1 MKFFAW
7 FAVAT
12 IVFLLA
18 ARYMPKTPAE
28 PIIPTEMKES
38 QGDPEQDKDAPPA
51 RTEEEGRRDAEQ
63 KQGGTTS
70 FVPGFR
76 PAMA

>member
-1 MKFFAW
+1 MKFFTW

-18 ARYMPKTPAE
+18 ARFLPKSPAE

-38 QGDPEQDKDAPPA
+38 QGDPERDENAPPA

-63 KQGGTTS
+63 KQGGSTLV
-70 FVPGFR
+70 VPSLR
-76 PAMA
+76 PALA

>member
-1 MKFFAW
+1 MKFFTW

-18 ARYMPKTPAE
+18 ARFLPKSPAE

-38 QGDPEQDKDAPPA
+38 QGNPEEDKNAPPA

-63 KQGGTTS
+63 KQGGATLV
-70 FVPGFR
+70 VPGLR
-76 PAMA
+76 PALA

>member
-12 IVFLLA
+12 IAILLLA
-18 ARYMPKTPAE
+18 RFMPKTPSE

-38 QGDPEQDKDAPPA
+38 QGSPESDKNAPPA
-51 RTEEEGRRDAEQ
+51 RTEEEGRQDAQQ
-63 KQGGTTS
+63 KQGSSTLV
-70 FVPGFR
+70 VPGFR
-76 PAMA
+76 AALA

>member
-18 ARYMPKTPAE
+18 ARYVPKTPAE

-38 QGDPEQDKDAPPA
+38 QGNPESDKNAPPA
-51 RTEEEGRRDAEQ
+51 RTEEQGQQDAQ
-63 KQGGTTS
+63 KKQGGSTLV
-70 FVPGFR
+70 VPGRR

>member
-12 IVFLLA
+12 IAILLLA
-18 ARYMPKTPAE
+18 RFMPKTPSE

-38 QGDPEQDKDAPPA
+38 QGDPERDENAPPA
-51 RTEEEGRRDAEQ
+51 RTEEQGQQDAQQ
-63 KQGGTTS
+63 KQSSSTLV
-70 FVPGFR
+70 VPGFR
-76 PAMA
+76 SAVA

>member
-1 MKFFAW
+1 MKFFTW

-18 ARYMPKTPAE
+18 ARYMPKSPAE

-38 QGDPEQDKDAPPA
+38 QGNPEEDKDAPPA

-63 KQGGTTS
+63 KQGGSTLV
-70 FVPGFR
+70 VPGLR
-76 PAMA
+76 PALA

>member
-12 IVFLLA
+12 IAILLL
-18 ARYMPKTPAE
+18 ARYMPKTPSE

-38 QGDPEQDKDAPPA
+38 QGNPERDENAPPA

-63 KQGGTTS
+63 KQGDER
-70 FVPGFR
+70 VQR
-76 PAMA
+76 PVSTPL

>member
-1 MKFFAW
+1 MKFFTW

-18 ARYMPKTPAE
+18 ARFVPKTPAE

-38 QGDPEQDKDAPPA
+38 QGSPQRDDNAPPA
-51 RTEEEGRRDAEQ
+51 RTEEQGQQDAQQ
-63 KQGGTTS
+63 KQGGSTLV
-70 FVPGFR
+70 VPGPR
-76 PAMA
+76 PVVA

>member
-1 MKFFAW
+1 MKFFTW

-12 IVFLLA
+12 ILFVLA
-18 ARYMPKTPAE
+18 ARYLPKSPAE

-38 QGDPEQDKDAPPA
+38 QGDPERDENAPPA

-63 KQGGTTS
+63 KQGGSTLV
-70 FVPGFR
+70 VPGLR
-76 PAMA
+76 PALA

>member
-1 MKFFAW
+1 MKFFTW

-18 ARYMPKTPAE
+18 ARFLPKSPAE

-38 QGDPEQDKDAPPA
+38 QGNPEEDKNAPPA

-63 KQGGTTS
+63 KQGGSTLV
-70 FVPGFR
+70 VPSLR
-76 PAMA
+76 PALA

>member
-1 MKFFAW
+1 MKFFTW
-7 FAVAT
+7 FVVAT

-18 ARYMPKTPAE
+18 ARFLPKTPAE

-38 QGDPEQDKDAPPA
+38 QGNPEEDKNAPPA

-63 KQGGTTS
+63 KQGGSTLV
-70 FVPGFR
+70 VPGLR
-76 PAMA
+76 HALA

>member
-7 FAVAT
+7 FAAAT

-18 ARYMPKTPAE
+18 ARYVPKTPAE

-38 QGDPEQDKDAPPA
+38 QGSPQGDDNAPPA
-51 RTEEEGRRDAEQ
+51 RSEEQGQQDAGQ
-63 KQGGTTS
+63 KQGGSTLV
-70 FVPGFR
+70 VPGLR
-76 PAMA
+76 PTLA

>member
-1 MKFFAW
+1 MKFFTW

-18 ARYMPKTPAE
+18 ARYLPKTPAE

-63 KQGGTTS
+63 KQGGAMLV
-70 FVPGFR
+70 VPGFQ

>member
-1 MKFFAW
+1 MKFFTW

-12 IVFLLA
+12 IAILLLA
-18 ARYMPKTPAE
+18 RFMPKTPAE

-38 QGDPEQDKDAPPA
+38 QGDPARDENAPPA

-63 KQGGTTS
+63 KQGGSTL
-70 FVPGFR
+70 VMPGLR

>member
-18 ARYMPKTPAE
+18 ARYVPKSPAE

-38 QGDPEQDKDAPPA
+38 QGSPQGDDNAPPA
-51 RTEEEGRRDAEQ
+51 RTEEQGQQDAQQ
-63 KQGGTTS
+63 KQGGSTLV
-70 FVPGFR
+70 VPGFR

>member
-1 MKFFAW
+1 MKFFTW

-18 ARYMPKTPAE
+18 ARYVPKTPAE

-38 QGDPEQDKDAPPA
+38 QGDPEQDKNAPPA

-63 KQGGTTS
+63 KQGGAMLV
-70 FVPGFR
+70 VPGFQ
-76 PAMA
+76 PALA

>member
-1 MKFFAW
+1 MKFFTW

-12 IVFLLA
+12 IAILLLA
-18 ARYMPKTPAE
+18 RFMPKTPAE

-38 QGDPEQDKDAPPA
+38 QGDPGRDENAPPA

-63 KQGGTTS
+63 KQGGSTL
-70 FVPGFR
+70 VMPGFR